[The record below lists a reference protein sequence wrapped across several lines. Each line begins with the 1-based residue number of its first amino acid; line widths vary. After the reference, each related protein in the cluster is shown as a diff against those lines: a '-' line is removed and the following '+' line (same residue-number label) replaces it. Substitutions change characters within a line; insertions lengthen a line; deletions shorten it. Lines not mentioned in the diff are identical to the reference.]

1 MINHG
6 NLSPALHVRI
16 ILPTSKHRNARSPQ
30 GLMIQSQPCPSHLV
44 QCPVS
49 SNTFPFRDPRLP
61 SLQSPTFGMLRATL
75 QSLFPIA
82 DVPNFP
88 VLTLIFCAVRAGIYH
103 AIPHFFIHLAI
114 AGARVLLYIGQ
125 IKSHAD
131 ACSKMRLLLACRSH
145 CIANFFTSAVHV

>member
-6 NLSPALHVRI
+6 NLSPATHVRI

-61 SLQSPTFGMLRATL
+61 SLQSPTFDMLRATL
-75 QSLFPIA
+75 QSPFPIA
-82 DVPNFP
+82 DVQFSSIDSNP
-88 VLTLIFCAVRAGIYH
+88 LRCARRDLSRNPTVFHSPEHGWSAH
-103 AIPHFFIHLAI
+103 SVVHWPD
-114 AGARVLLYIGQ
+114 Q
-125 IKSHAD
+125 KP
-131 ACSKMRLLLACRSH
+131 CR
-145 CIANFFTSAVHV
+145 CVQ